1 MTMGA
6 KFYYYLL
13 SFVLMFRTSIFA
25 KADPLGN
32 QAARDIPSSA
42 FDAAIREFQNRNGNF
57 SESEEEEA

>member
-1 MTMGA
+1 MTTGG

-13 SFVLMFRTSIFA
+13 SLILTFRTSIFA

-32 QAARDIPSSA
+32 QAARDISTSA
-42 FDAAIREFQNRNGNF
+42 FDAAIREFQNRHGNF